1 MASSMSAFNCSFHE
15 EPFCLPAIPCKFF
28 LWQHPFQT
36 MVFAWNNDRQLMLP
50 AEVIAHVADIVIG
63 LFAVVIFLMV
73 NVISGA
79 KNNVVVNV
87 SSVYVRSDNIGV
99 SAL

>member
-1 MASSMSAFNCSFHE
+1 
-15 EPFCLPAIPCKFF
+15 
-28 LWQHPFQT
+28 
-36 MVFAWNNDRQLMLP
+36 MLP

-79 KNNVVVNV
+79 KNDVVVDMSFIYMGADNV
-87 SSVYVRSDNIGV
+87 RVFSF
-99 SAL
+99 

>member
-1 MASSMSAFNCSFHE
+1 
-15 EPFCLPAIPCKFF
+15 
-28 LWQHPFQT
+28 
-36 MVFAWNNDRQLMLP
+36 MLP

>member
-1 MASSMSAFNCSFHE
+1 
-15 EPFCLPAIPCKFF
+15 
-28 LWQHPFQT
+28 
-36 MVFAWNNDRQLMLP
+36 MLP

-87 SSVYVRSDNIGV
+87 SSVYVRSDNIEEYLPSKSL
-99 SAL
+99 SASSTPIWWASL